1 MKQLLFTLIIINL
14 SLLSKGQKAKI
25 EYGFQSGL
33 NISTA
38 YGDGISKDY
47 SSSLTGLH
55 IGGHLKIKKTENLG
69 FKVLMAYDEI
79 GWKYESV
86 GFEGSMGNPFN
97 YADIIFKHNYLN
109 MPVLAEYSFGKKV
122 KVHVDGG
129 LFLGILLNNKI
140 IIQYKDPIPPNQ
152 EPVSSSDYRKKTN
165 YGLSLGA
172 GIQIPVAS
180 KLKLDFDL
188 RNSLGLANI
197 YKSQTS
203 NVGNIKTNAF
213 TISAGLTF
221 EL

>member
-1 MKQLLFTLIIINL
+1 MKQILFTLILINL
-14 SLLSKGQKAKI
+14 LLVSKGQKAKI

-38 YGDGISKDY
+38 YGEGISKDY
-47 SSSLTGLH
+47 RRSLTGLH
-55 IGGHLKIKKTENLG
+55 IGGHLKIKKTENWG

-86 GFEGSMGNPFN
+86 VFEGSTGNLFN
-97 YADIIFKHNYLN
+97 YADILFKHNYLN
-109 MPVLAEYSFGKKV
+109 MPVLAEYSFGKKI

-129 LFLGILLNNKI
+129 VFLGVLLNNKM

-152 EPVSSSDYRKKTN
+152 EPESSSDYRKKTN

-172 GIQIPVAS
+172 GIQIPIAS
-180 KLKLDFDL
+180 KLKLDLDL

-197 YKSQTS
+197 YKSQAS

-213 TISAGLTF
+213 TIAAGLTF
-221 EL
+221 VL